1 MENVSKSQFQVEY
14 AQEAVKKGST
24 AVGVRGKDVVVLG
37 VEKKA
42 VAKLQDE
49 RTVQKICVLDNHVM
63 MAFAGLTADARII
76 IKKARQVNSNFFK
89 REHRIALLQI
99 YIFLL
104 SPFVNFVHFFQVF
117 FPIC

>member
-1 MENVSKSQFQVEY
+1 MRPFFSKCIPLYLKVEY

-76 IKKARQVNSNFFK
+76 IKRARQVCFSLGSSFK
-89 REHRIALLQI
+89 WVPWHSSL
-99 YIFLL
+99 
-104 SPFVNFVHFFQVF
+104 
-117 FPIC
+117 

>member
-1 MENVSKSQFQVEY
+1 M
-14 AQEAVKKGST
+14 
-24 AVGVRGKDVVVLG
+24 GVRGKDVVVLG

-76 IKKARQVNSNFFK
+76 IKKARQVNSNISCK
-89 REHRIALLQI
+89 IRNEK
-99 YIFLL
+99 
-104 SPFVNFVHFFQVF
+104 
-117 FPIC
+117 

>member
-1 MENVSKSQFQVEY
+1 M
-14 AQEAVKKGST
+14 
-24 AVGVRGKDVVVLG
+24 GVRGKDVVVLG

-76 IKKARQVNSNFFK
+76 IKKARQVSLYKTFK
-89 REHRIALLQI
+89 
-99 YIFLL
+99 
-104 SPFVNFVHFFQVF
+104 
-117 FPIC
+117 

>member
-1 MENVSKSQFQVEY
+1 MSTQAAKTHLFNSQVEY

-24 AVGVRGKDVVVLG
+24 AVGVRGGNVVVLG

-63 MAFAGLTADARII
+63 MAFAGKEDVYELGSD
-76 IKKARQVNSNFFK
+76 
-89 REHRIALLQI
+89 
-99 YIFLL
+99 
-104 SPFVNFVHFFQVF
+104 
-117 FPIC
+117 

>member
-1 MENVSKSQFQVEY
+1 MEY

-76 IKKARQVNSNFFK
+76 IKKARQVSLKQTFK
-89 REHRIALLQI
+89 IADLVTMSLLGM
-99 YIFLL
+99 
-104 SPFVNFVHFFQVF
+104 
-117 FPIC
+117 PIVPSDSRGSR